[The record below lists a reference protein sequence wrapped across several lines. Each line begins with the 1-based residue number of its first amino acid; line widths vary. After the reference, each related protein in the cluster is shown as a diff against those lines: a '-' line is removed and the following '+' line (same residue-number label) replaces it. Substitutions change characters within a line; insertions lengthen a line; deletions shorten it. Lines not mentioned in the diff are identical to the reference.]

1 MNTLSNGF
9 VRLRALEPED
19 LEFLYACENDLEVWR
34 VSNTHAPISKYM
46 LANYIKS
53 SDRDIWES
61 RQLRLVIELPDKQ
74 VVGSLEIFDFDPFH
88 LRAGVGVIIFANED
102 RRKGI
107 ASQAL
112 RLLMNYAHNEL
123 GIYQLYANV
132 SETNEAS
139 IALFRKLGF
148 LQTGCKTDWLRL
160 PGKGWES
167 ELIFQC
173 KLS

>member
-1 MNTLSNGF
+1 MNTLSDGF
-9 VRLRALEPED
+9 VRLRALEPDD
-19 LEFLYACENDLEVWR
+19 LELLYAWENDPEVWR
-34 VSNTHAPISKYM
+34 VSNSHAPISKYM

-53 SDRDIWES
+53 SDQDIWES
-61 RQLRLVIELPDKQ
+61 RQLRLVIELLDNQ
-74 VVGSLEIFDFDPFH
+74 QVGSIEIFDFDPFH
-88 LRAGVGVIIFANED
+88 LRAGVGVIIFADEE
-102 RRKGI
+102 RRKGV

-132 SETNEAS
+132 AETNEAS

-148 LQTGCKTDWLRL
+148 LQTGCKTDWLRI
-160 PGKGWES
+160 PGKGWEC

-173 KLS
+173 QFS